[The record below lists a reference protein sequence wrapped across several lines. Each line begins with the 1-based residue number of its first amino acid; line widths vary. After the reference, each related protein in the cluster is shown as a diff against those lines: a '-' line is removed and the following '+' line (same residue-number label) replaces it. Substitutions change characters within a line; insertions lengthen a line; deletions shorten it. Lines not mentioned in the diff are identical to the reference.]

1 MHSQIDLVILGGG
14 CAGLSL
20 ASRLSAFGKDAPSV
34 LIIEQRE
41 NYTNDRTWC
50 FWDIE
55 HPAYK
60 QQANHAWTSFEIS
73 NQQRTHQFDCR
84 KHQYLML
91 ESHTFYQDALTTIE
105 QNPNVELLLGQ
116 QVISAP
122 IKNENG
128 WLIQTAQAQYAAKLI
143 VDTRPPQKVNHQD
156 AILWQSFVGYE
167 IQTQTDCFLPEKMVL
182 MDFDDTFDDGLAFI
196 YILPTS
202 EKKALI
208 EYTVFSEKILD
219 KQPLITR
226 LNQSIAQKMDG
237 LSYDILRTEHGTL
250 PMGNQLANPNKE
262 STYLYAGLF
271 AGAARPSSGYAFQRI
286 QSWATVCAQS
296 IIDTNTLYAFP
307 KERWLQSFM
316 DELFLTVIHNNPAIA
331 ASLFEDLFSQCDFQT
346 VVKFMS
352 DKATVSEHLQIIKSL
367 PPLPFIKALP
377 TFLIKKI
384 CAKIA
389 LSS

>member
-116 QVISAP
+116 QVI
-122 IKNENG
+122 
-128 WLIQTAQAQYAAKLI
+128 
-143 VDTRPPQKVNHQD
+143 
-156 AILWQSFVGYE
+156 
-167 IQTQTDCFLPEKMVL
+167 
-182 MDFDDTFDDGLAFI
+182 
-196 YILPTS
+196 
-202 EKKALI
+202 
-208 EYTVFSEKILD
+208 
-219 KQPLITR
+219 
-226 LNQSIAQKMDG
+226 
-237 LSYDILRTEHGTL
+237 
-250 PMGNQLANPNKE
+250 
-262 STYLYAGLF
+262 
-271 AGAARPSSGYAFQRI
+271 
-286 QSWATVCAQS
+286 
-296 IIDTNTLYAFP
+296 
-307 KERWLQSFM
+307 
-316 DELFLTVIHNNPAIA
+316 
-331 ASLFEDLFSQCDFQT
+331 
-346 VVKFMS
+346 
-352 DKATVSEHLQIIKSL
+352 
-367 PPLPFIKALP
+367 
-377 TFLIKKI
+377 
-384 CAKIA
+384 
-389 LSS
+389 